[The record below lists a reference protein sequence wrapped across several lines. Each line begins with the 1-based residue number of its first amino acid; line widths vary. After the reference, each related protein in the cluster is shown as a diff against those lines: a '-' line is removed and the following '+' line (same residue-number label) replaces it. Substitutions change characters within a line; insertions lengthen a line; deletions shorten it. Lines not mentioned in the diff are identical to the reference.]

1 VWNIESARPEER
13 WQIRDGYYCYMR
25 TIGKELRYGLRG
37 LRRSP
42 LFSTFAIL
50 SLTLGIAA
58 NLAIFSIVN
67 GVLLKP
73 LPFYEP
79 DRLFGIVEIIPKL
92 AHLYPLLPVNPRHTE
107 EWNKTVP
114 GIERFGMAQS
124 RHVVLG
130 GFEHPLRVPAEAVT
144 PGLLTTLAVQPLMGR
159 LIQASDAR
167 EGHDHVALLAYSLW
181 RGQFAGDPAIVGR
194 DVRINGSPH
203 QVIGVLP
210 PSFRYPLTGWHFDI
224 ESEPELFTPLWSR
237 LSDHSL
243 EGDYNYSAIARL
255 RPGVRR
261 ETALAA
267 LNTAQAALAKTFP
280 DKMEIRADLIP
291 LSDLA
296 VQNSRAS
303 LLVVLGAVTAV
314 LLIVCLNLATLLL
327 ARGTR
332 KNREIALRT
341 ALGASH
347 WRLIREALMESL
359 LLSAIGG
366 ALGISLAK
374 VGFQAILAA
383 APATLPRR
391 DAVSIDWNVV
401 LFALGL
407 TLVTTLLFGL
417 YPAWRQSRRD
427 PREALAASGRSNTGS
442 KAGTRGRSILVGVEV
457 GLSTVLL
464 VIGGLL
470 LTSFVRLMNT
480 NPGFEI
486 ANHVSAQLNLPG
498 ANYSEPENVTQFYDQ
513 LIERL
518 STEPGIRQAA
528 VISQLPLNGETWVDA
543 MSRLGDMR
551 PMFQKPTTNVR
562 FISGSYFD
570 AMGIRLASGRT
581 FLLSDKSNAVVVV
594 SAAVARVLWPSEEA
608 VGQTLVLEDELFRV
622 IGVAGE
628 TRADLAKS
636 APSVVYIPYWD
647 HSKGMQ
653 ADLNVVLHTSV
664 PVRDA
669 ATVLRG
675 AVAKLDSGVPISHF
689 ETFGEALSDT
699 ARQRRFQML
708 LVGGFALS
716 ALLVAA
722 LGIFGV
728 IASVVS
734 ARRNEI
740 GIRIALGASR
750 VGVVGLVI
758 RQGMLPVLAGLLA
771 GIAVTLGSS
780 SAIDNLLYQ
789 AGSADPLTLV
799 GVTLLLG
806 GVAVLACWIP
816 ARRAARI
823 DPTEA
828 LRYE

>member
-1 VWNIESARPEER
+1 
-13 WQIRDGYYCYMR
+13 MR
-25 TIGKELRYGLRG
+25 TIGKELRYGLRV

-73 LPFYEP
+73 LAFHEP
-79 DRLFGIVEIIPKL
+79 ARLFGIVEIIPKL
-92 AHLYPLLPVNPRHTE
+92 AHLYPVLPVNPRHTE
-107 EWNKTVP
+107 EWKKMAP

-130 GFEHPLRVPAEAVT
+130 GFERPLRVPAEAVT
-144 PGLLTTLAVQPLMGR
+144 PDMFATLEVQPLMGR
-159 LIQASDAR
+159 LIEASDAQ
-167 EGHDHVALLAYSLW
+167 EGHDQVALLAYSLW

-224 ESEPELFTPLWSR
+224 ESEPELFTPLWTR

-243 EGDYNYSAIARL
+243 EGDYNFSAIARL

-296 VQNSRAS
+296 VQKSRTS

-314 LLIVCLNLATLLL
+314 LLIVCLNLATLML

-347 WRLIREALMESL
+347 WRLIREALVESL
-359 LLSAIGG
+359 VLSAIGG
-366 ALGISLAK
+366 ALSVSLAK
-374 VGFQAILAA
+374 VGFRAILAA
-383 APATLPRR
+383 APETLPRR
-391 DAVSIDWNVV
+391 DAVSIDGTVL

-407 TLVTTLLFGL
+407 TLVTTLIFGL

-427 PREALAASGRSNTGS
+427 PREALAASGRSSTGS
-442 KAGTRGRSILVGVEV
+442 KAGARGRSILVGLEV

-464 VIGGLL
+464 IVGGLL
-470 LTSFVRLMNT
+470 LASFVRLMNT

-498 ANYSEPENVTQFYDQ
+498 ANYSNPENVTRFYDQ
-513 LIERL
+513 LLGQL
-518 STEPGIRQAA
+518 SIEPGIRQAA
-528 VISQLPLNGETWVDA
+528 VISQLPLNGQTWIDA
-543 MSRLGDMR
+543 MSRLGDTR

-581 FLLSDKSNAVVVV
+581 FTLSDKSSAVVVV
-594 SAAVARVLWPSEEA
+594 NAAVARVLWPHEEP
-608 VGQTLVLEDELFRV
+608 VGQTFVLEDKSLRV
-622 IGVAGE
+622 IGVAGD
-628 TRADLAKS
+628 TRADLDTS

-653 ADLNVVLHTSV
+653 SDLKVVLQTSV
-664 PVRDA
+664 PIRDA
-669 ATVLRG
+669 ATILRR

-689 ETFGEALSDT
+689 ETFGEALSDS
-699 ARQRRFQML
+699 AAQRRFQIL

-728 IASVVS
+728 IAGVVS

-740 GIRIALGASR
+740 GIRMALGASR
-750 VGVVGLVI
+750 VGVVWLVI
-758 RQGMLPVLAGLLA
+758 RQGMVPVLAGLLG
-771 GIAVTLGSS
+771 GIAVTLGFGSPI
-780 SAIDNLLYQ
+780 AKLLYQ
-789 AGSADPLTLV
+789 VGSADPLTFA

-816 ARRAARI
+816 AQRAARV
-823 DPTEA
+823 DPLEA